1 MKRVFSTLLPPLLV
15 GLGLRLLFILK
26 FPANSG
32 DTILYEQMA
41 TNWLQH
47 HVYAMNVNGAI
58 QPVDLRMPGYPAFL
72 AVIYWLTGKTGAA
85 AHGVVM
91 VAQALVDIADCV
103 VIAAVGVALL
113 VLADSTARVKPV
125 FVAGLWLSALCPF
138 VGNYSA
144 TLLTEVIA
152 VFFTS
157 VALLFFVYLAAD
169 SRQVAFPKALRPWEW
184 GPDYRMAA
192 VPAGLAVGFGTLLR
206 PETPLLLAAA
216 WAGNAFAL
224 WPRGRWGHWLR
235 IVLVTGMACVV
246 PLLPWALRNAITLH
260 ELQPLA
266 PKNSNL
272 AGELVPRGFMAW
284 EKTWLYKVSD
294 CYVVSWKLN
303 DDVINL
309 EQIPA
314 RAFDNEEE
322 KERVAAIL
330 EQYNDDL
337 TLTPE
342 EDAAFAQ
349 LARERT
355 RRHPL
360 RRYAVLPVARAF
372 TLWFTPRIE
381 LLPVSGTVFPLRQS
395 WEDDK
400 VDQSV
405 TVLFFLLNI
414 FYVLLGAF
422 GAWRLWRWSPAVR
435 SAVFTLTFFLLL
447 RTAFLT
453 TLETPEPRYVLE
465 CFPVL
470 IAFAATLFGKPYV
483 VSSDAPGQSRTS

>member
-1 MKRVFSTLLPPLLV
+1 MKRVFSTLLPPLLA
-15 GLGLRLLFILK
+15 GLGLRVLFILK

-41 TNWLQH
+41 SNWLQH

-91 VAQALVDIADCV
+91 LAQALVDLADCV
-103 VIAAVGVALL
+103 LIAVAGVTLVGY
-113 VLADSTARVKPV
+113 ADSKARGRPV
-125 FVAGLWLSALCPF
+125 FAAGLWLSALCPF
-138 VGNYSA
+138 IGNYSA

-152 VFFTS
+152 VFCTS
-157 VALLFFVYLAAD
+157 LALFFFVWLAANSGQAD
-169 SRQVAFPKALRPWEW
+169 FLDVRRQVEQDI
-184 GPDYRMAA
+184 DYRFPAI
-192 VPAGLAVGFGTLLR
+192 PAGLATGIGTLFR

-272 AGELVPRGFMAW
+272 PGELVPRGFMAW

-309 EQIPA
+309 QQVPA
-314 RAFDNEEE
+314 RAFDNDEE

-355 RRHPL
+355 QRHPL
-360 RRYAVLPVARAF
+360 RRYVVLPMARAF

-381 LLPVSGTVFPLRQS
+381 LLPVSGTVFPLQQS
-395 WEDDK
+395 WQDDK
-400 VDQSV
+400 VDQSI
-405 TVLFFLLNI
+405 TLLFFVLNI
-414 FYVLLGAF
+414 VYVALGLY
-422 GAWRLWRWSPAVR
+422 GAWRLWRWSAAVRPAVFVL
-435 SAVFTLTFFLLL
+435 VFFVVL

-465 CFPVL
+465 CFPAL
-470 IAFAATLFGKPYV
+470 IACAATIFGKPWI
-483 VSSDAPGQSRTS
+483 ATSTR